1 MATSVNAIGASQDQ
15 FIQLLVA
22 QLQNQDPLEPVDSQS
37 FITQLSQLQTVQGL
51 TQLNASFGE
60 MLKLQQLTQGA
71 DLIGK
76 TVTFTPAEGG
86 DARSGEVSAVTLSDG
101 SYVLQIGNDQ
111 VGLDQVTN
119 VSG

>member
-51 TQLNASFGE
+51 TELNASFAE
-60 MLKLQQLTQGA
+60 MLRLQTLTQGA

-76 TVTFTPAEGG
+76 TVTYTPAEGG
-86 DARSGEVSAVTLSDG
+86 TRTSGTVSAVALDNG
-101 SYVLQIGNDQ
+101 SYVLQIGADR
-111 VGLDQVTN
+111 VGLDQVET
-119 VSG
+119 VSA

>member
-51 TQLNASFGE
+51 TELNASFAE
-60 MLKLQQLTQGA
+60 MLRLQTLTQGA

-76 TVTFTPAEGG
+76 TVTYTPVGG
-86 DARSGEVSAVTLSDG
+86 DRTSGTVSSVALDNG
-101 SYVLQIGNDQ
+101 SYVLQIGSDRI
-111 VGLDQVTN
+111 GLDQVET
-119 VSG
+119 VSA

>member
-51 TQLNASFGE
+51 TELNASFGE

-76 TVTFTPAEGG
+76 TVTYSPAEGG
-86 DARSGEVSAVTLSDG
+86 TARSGAVSAVTLDNSN
-101 SYVLQIGNDQ
+101 YVLQVGGDR
-111 VGLDQVTN
+111 VGLDQVTS